1 MRYIKTKLAVAGL
14 GCALLSSISTPAQAG
29 CGPTIYTGTVCFM
42 ASNFCPRGYIP
53 ATGQVIP
60 VSSETALFS
69 LLSDRYGGNGQS
81 SFGIPDLRGRA
92 PVGVGQGIGLNQ
104 NITLGLMR
112 GVQTLT
118 LTEAQLYPH
127 HHIYN
132 LENMSVTGRI
142 KVSNSPGTTGDP
154 AGNYLA
160 ANTKAQAPQYKPSG
174 TTTSMADDTVMG
186 SINASSIT
194 QTTTTGES
202 TPFYNQ
208 GPRLGL
214 TACVA
219 DSTNLYPPRE

>member
-29 CGPTIYTGTVCFM
+29 CSETIYTGTVCFM

-53 ATGQVIP
+53 ATGQVIAI
-60 VSSETALFS
+60 STETALYS
-69 LLSDRYGGNGQS
+69 LLSDNYGGNGTS
-81 SFGIPDLRGRA
+81 NFGIPDLRGRA
-92 PVGVGQGIGLNQ
+92 PVGEGQGIGLYQ

-127 HHIYN
+127 HHIYD
-132 LENMSVTGRI
+132 LEDMSVTGQI

-160 ANTKAQAPQYKPSG
+160 ANTKAKAPQYIPSG
-174 TTTSMADDTVMG
+174 TTTSMAQNTVSG
-186 SINASSIT
+186 SINVSSIT
-194 QTTTTGES
+194 QTTVTGGGA
-202 TPFYNQ
+202 PFYNQ

-214 TACVA
+214 TACIA
-219 DSTNLYPPRE
+219 DSTNLYPPRS